1 MFVLHVWHIS
11 NWRKGMIF
19 VLINQLFAFL
29 LMLMMLIRYFLV
41 LILSKKVLLECQT
54 CFPFFCLWLGLEIFA
69 GLLTEKNVQL
79 RKNISSV
86 METQELRGLRF
97 VRKLMI
103 SVRVVSKPL
112 RNHYEGMKKAANK
125 IRGLD
130 VPGLFVL

>member
-1 MFVLHVWHIS
+1 MP
-11 NWRKGMIF
+11 N
-19 VLINQLFAFL
+19 LI
-29 LMLMMLIRYFLV
+29 
-41 LILSKKVLLECQT
+41 
-54 CFPFFCLWLGLEIFA
+54 PFFGLWLGLEIFA

-97 VRKLMI
+97 ARKLMI

-112 RNHYEGMKKAANK
+112 RNHYEEMKKAANK

-130 VPGLFVL
+130 VPGLFCALIMGGT